1 MDSDCQRAWKY
12 LMSVKNTISDLYN
25 FVSELKPAR
34 GLFVGS
40 VRGISI
46 PISLFAEG
54 TIVFSGALADYLMPG
69 IGIFFI
75 GSIVLTFILA
85 IWSQF
90 PAPFGTSSLPALFV
104 LVVIAQSIPLQG
116 KELYMTF
123 IFTVF
128 CCAFL
133 TGISFYF
140 IGRFKLANLFRFIP
154 SVVASGTLAG
164 SGLLILL
171 LSLSMVGIRWDNDSL
186 TALLIMP
193 NALNWILGI
202 SFGISIL
209 IVMRIW
215 KSFLVLPVMFFT
227 YCLLFHTVLNLFG
240 TSMEEARS
248 MQFFWS
254 GNWDAGLW
262 PTFALED
269 ISRVNWN
276 EVAAQFLNIGV
287 YIVLLTV
294 ITVIGYTQLEIGSD
308 TEFDWNRE
316 FKVTGV
322 ANVISG
328 SAGGIP
334 GAISAPASL
343 PHIRYHGN
351 TPVTSLV
358 IVAVMLAVV
367 GFGAE
372 FIQLVPV
379 SANCGV
385 LISLSVP
392 LIHDNLIKNVRRLP
406 YSEAIMLGS
415 ICGTMIFWGF
425 LEGIALGLLLCIVFF
440 VFRVSQLDIVESST
454 TLCGKNSKTVRS
466 IPDQAI
472 LYEYGLRTQ
481 IYILKGYLFFGSAF
495 ALTSTL
501 KNALGKD
508 PKSLSVLIDFS
519 KVTGFDLSTL
529 ESLRTYI
536 LRATEEKVHIV
547 FSSSS
552 ALLRSGLKRDLPETV
567 FSSLYWAD
575 DLDQAL
581 AQCEEITLDAWR
593 ADSQDQVHMRDKLR
607 DQVIVNLMEQLDRQS
622 EFEALVN
629 EVGGEFLSRHYEP
642 NEEITSIGDL
652 QTGLQL
658 LVSGRAT
665 VLNSEGTRMKQ
676 LLPGAVIEVSSS
688 IEPTVSEVS
697 IIAEEPCQTLLIA
710 RQDLARI
717 EQHSASKAFDLYR
730 YICRTS

>member
-1 MDSDCQRAWKY
+1 
-12 LMSVKNTISDLYN
+12 MSVQNTISDLYN
-25 FVSELKPAR
+25 FVAELKPAR
-34 GLFVGS
+34 GLLVGS
-40 VRGISI
+40 VRGLSI
-46 PISLFAEG
+46 PISKFAVG
-54 TIVFSGALADYLMPG
+54 TMVFSGAMADYLVPG
-69 IGIFFI
+69 IGILLI
-75 GSIVLTFILA
+75 GSIVLTFVLA
-85 IWSQF
+85 IWGQF
-90 PAPFGTSSLPALFV
+90 PAPFGTSSLPSLLV

-116 KELYMTF
+116 NELYMTF

-128 CCAFL
+128 GCAFL
-133 TGISFYF
+133 TGISFYT
-140 IGRFKLANLFRFIP
+140 IGYFKLANLFRFIP

-171 LSLSMVGIRWDNDSL
+171 LSLSMVGIRWNDDSL
-186 TALLIMP
+186 AALFLMP
-193 NALNWILGI
+193 TALNWILGI
-202 SFGISIL
+202 TFGISIL
-209 IVMRIW
+209 IIMRIW
-215 KSFLVLPVMFFT
+215 KSFLVLPAMFFA
-227 YCLLFHTVLNLFG
+227 YCLIFHTILNLFG
-240 TSMEEARS
+240 FSIEEAVS

-276 EVAAQFLNIGV
+276 EVAAQLINIGV
-287 YIVLLTV
+287 YIVLLIV
-294 ITVIGYTQLEIGSD
+294 ITVISYTQLEISTD

-351 TPVTSLV
+351 TPVTSMV
-358 IVAVMLAVV
+358 IVAILLVVV

-406 YSEAIMLGS
+406 YSEAIMLGA
-415 ICGTMIFWGF
+415 ICGTMVFWGF
-425 LEGIALGLLLCIVFF
+425 LEGIALGLFLCIVFF

-454 TLCGKNSKTVRS
+454 TLCGKNSKTIRS

-472 LYEYGLRTQ
+472 LFEYGLRTQ

-552 ALLRSGLKRDLPETV
+552 ELLRSGLKRDLPETV
-567 FSSLYWAD
+567 FNSLYWGN

-581 AQCEEITLDAWR
+581 ARCEELTLDAWR
-593 ADSQDQVHMRDKLR
+593 TDSLDRAHMRDTLR
-607 DQVIVNLMEQLDRQS
+607 DQVIDNLMEQLGRQA
-622 EFEALVN
+622 EFEELVN
-629 EVGGEFLSRHYEP
+629 EIGGEFLSRYYEP
-642 NEEITSIGDL
+642 NEEITSLGDL
-652 QTGLQL
+652 QAGLQL

-665 VLNSEGTRMKQ
+665 VFNSEGTRMKQ
-676 LLPGAVIEVSSS
+676 LLPGAVIEAPSS

-697 IIAEEPCQTLLIA
+697 IVADEPCHTLLIA

-717 EQHSASKAFDLYR
+717 EQQSVLKAFDLYR
-730 YICRTS
+730 YICRAIR